1 MNPIIAV
8 FAFLTVEPILFM
20 DSLAYGIS
28 DTATRVLIYNKVC
41 SQEFHHFRE
50 SCERRNLT
58 TYEESLIQR
67 SASKWEFYRTL
78 TFALPAV
85 ILVPVF
91 SSLADEWSKKWVL
104 FMCPLGSIASLVVYL
119 LTSIFYESPV
129 VVVLVGDFA
138 GGLTGGVLTLMGV
151 CFGYLT
157 AIAVPGSSDDRMVRI
172 AIAEAFQL
180 ASRTLSYFVSGPI
193 FRATGY
199 AFVYIFGIS
208 INGILIVYI
217 TCRIRDI
224 RFDRGSNRGV
234 DGTCTKERFD
244 LTIDSNRN
252 SITAESDS
260 PNNTVHNWDVDKHLS
275 HCGTTN
281 DNRQVGTVQ
290 SMNGMMRNQGTSSS
304 ELVHQ
309 GTSCSELTHQE
320 TSSSE
325 LGHQET
331 SSSELGHQETTS
343 PGIVPKEV
351 LHLRV
356 AWICVHLKRHY
367 VDYART
373 VLKRRDGKNRMNV
386 IVTLVVITA
395 ESMCV
400 YVIGESGF

>member
-8 FAFLTVEPILFM
+8 LAFLTVEPILFM

-41 SQEFHHFRE
+41 SQEFHHSRE

-58 TYEESLIQR
+58 TYEESLIQG
-67 SASKWEFYRTL
+67 SASKWEFYRSL

-85 ILVPVF
+85 VLVPVF

-104 FMCPLGSIASLVVYL
+104 FLCPLGSIASLVVYL

-129 VVVLVGDFA
+129 VVMLVGDFA

-157 AIAVPGSSDDRMVRI
+157 AIVDPGSSDDRMVRI

-199 AFVYIFGIS
+199 AFVYIFGIG
-208 INGILIVYI
+208 INGLLIVYV

-224 RFDRGSNRGV
+224 RFDKGSNREV
-234 DGTCTKERFD
+234 VGTCTKERFN
-244 LTIDSNRN
+244 LTIDSTRD
-252 SITAESDS
+252 SITTEQIQFNS
-260 PNNTVHNWDVDKHLS
+260 PNNTAPDWDLNEHVS

-281 DNRQVGTVQ
+281 DNRQVGTGQ
-290 SMNGMMRNQGTSSS
+290 SRNGIIRNQGTSSS
-304 ELVHQ
+304 ELELH
-309 GTSCSELTHQE
+309 GTSCSELGLHG
-320 TSSSE
+320 TSCSE
-325 LGHQET
+325 VELQGT
-331 SSSELGHQETTS
+331 SRPE
-343 PGIVPKEV
+343 IVPREV
-351 LHLRV
+351 HHIRV
-356 AWICVHLKRHY
+356 AWIYVHLKRHY
-367 VDYART
+367 VGYART

-386 IVTLVVITA
+386 IVTLVVITV